1 MFSTRSAG
9 TRSAGFWVVVLA
21 ATANYTVL
29 SASAPLLSR
38 AVPDVLGGDEA
49 LAGTLVSIT
58 GLTGAACMTLVG
70 IATSRY
76 GPRAVTLVSAA
87 VAVLGVGALVAL
99 FTVPGVVA
107 GRVVYGI
114 GNAGITV
121 ATTAWVSVTAPA
133 GTRGRALGYYGISV
147 WVGLALGPVLGENLY
162 AASGNAATW
171 AGLLAVQGVA
181 LVAAASVAAPPR
193 PAPPA
198 PPVPLRVAA
207 SAASAA
213 SAVPAVPAA
222 SAASAV
228 PAVPAATGPG
238 RARAVV
244 AVVRAPALV
253 ALCAW
258 GAQGV
263 FTTFLVQHLQSRGV
277 PAAGVLGASSIFL
290 VFAAAV
296 VAARFALGSLPDR
309 LGPVTTTRGALVAVA
324 AGLAGMAVADSF
336 WTAAA
341 AAVLLGVGYAPLYPS
356 LTLLSTAALPDP
368 LRPPAIGVFSA
379 ATSLGMAAGAFGGGV
394 LIAAAGSVTALAC
407 GAVLQLLV
415 LPAVRA
421 PRLPAGA
428 GAGARPVPA
437 VDAR

>member
-222 SAASAV
+222 
-228 PAVPAATGPG
+228 TGPG